1 MFVTVR
7 LQEQLSALKAKPLDC
22 GSAAVE
28 EWEDLV
34 TRKRRQIKKKKEQL
48 RRIQDDG

>member
-1 MFVTVR
+1 MFVLLR

-22 GSAAVE
+22 GSDVA
-28 EWEDLV
+28 EWEDLLS
-34 TRKRRQIKKKKEQL
+34 RKRRQIKKKKEQL